1 MKNLTTEQK
10 IQEVKRMMVVYIN
23 ADRWNDNSKMAI
35 KDQVLS
41 VVSQVA
47 LANIGFASD
56 IATTVDRTER
66 CSEKQAYWIA
76 KAAVENN
83 LTSRIDYQFN

>member
-1 MKNLTTEQK
+1 METLTANEK
-10 IQEVKRMMVVYIN
+10 IQEVKRMMVIYIN
-23 ADRWNDNSKMAI
+23 ADRWNDNSKMAL

-47 LANIGFASD
+47 MAGLGFASD
-56 IATTVDRTER
+56 IATTVDKFER

-83 LTSRIDYQFN
+83 LTSRIDYQFE